1 MENKL
6 MNKLDAKLAHVDEAT
21 LPYPLLKP
29 LSPLCLSPIRGI

>member
-6 MNKLDAKLAHVDEAT
+6 MNKLDAKPAHVGEAT

-29 LSPLCLSPIRGI
+29 LPPLLSVPL